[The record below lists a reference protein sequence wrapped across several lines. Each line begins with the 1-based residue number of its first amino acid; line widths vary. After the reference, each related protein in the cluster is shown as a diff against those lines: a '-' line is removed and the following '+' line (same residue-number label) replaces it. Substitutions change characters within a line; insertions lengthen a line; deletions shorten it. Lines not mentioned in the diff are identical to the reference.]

1 MVASGRGATRPRCR
15 PGVHPPGGGRHSR
28 LLDLPAARLALC
40 VPLTPGLLGGRRGA
54 EVRRLRQLR
63 KAAVRHRPAAL
74 SRRDPPANARRY
86 RGLARDL
93 RPVRR
98 PPLSVRARPQPHSG
112 RACRP
117 RCDDRNRRGACLA
130 DRQYDPDERPSRHSG
145 RDDRLRRRRRV
156 RPVPAR
162 ARPRF
167 ARGPAPPRPALLP
180 RGLPAADDDHARRR
194 CVPVPDAHGYEQGT
208 ALSAVGPFRID
219 RRVLGHKSLG
229 RAAGGDDRRRM
240 AVDAVHLHRLA
251 GCDRD
256 PAPCA
261 DRSGGRRRR
270 EPLANLLEDHVS
282 ADPSGDHHGGADS
295 HHRRLQDRRPAQCPD
310 QRRAW
315 NRHRIADP
323 SRLHHLASAGH
334 RWFRGGCLH
343 AADRR
348 DLRRHLLRQPVPP
361 SGDGDGVSAMA
372 IIRRRRG
379 SVSTTTVPFPA
390 MTLSYIALFAWT
402 FVVLFPLYWLAVTAL
417 KTPLDVNGGPF
428 YVPWRDFQPTLD
440 SWHYIFFDLR
450 EDTFRPYLNTVVVGL
465 TSTAIT
471 VLLGSMAAYGLVR
484 MRYRVGLGAIGSF
497 AVAVA
502 ITVVVVIAGGPW
514 PLGVAAGTGVFV
526 LLLH

>member
-93 RPVRR
+93 RPVRL

-117 RCDDRNRRGACLA
+117 RCDDRYRRGACLA

-145 RDDRLRRRRRV
+145 RDDRLRRRR
-156 RPVPAR
+156 
-162 ARPRF
+162 
-167 ARGPAPPRPALLP
+167 
-180 RGLPAADDDHARRR
+180 
-194 CVPVPDAHGYEQGT
+194 
-208 ALSAVGPFRID
+208 
-219 RRVLGHKSLG
+219 
-229 RAAGGDDRRRM
+229 
-240 AVDAVHLHRLA
+240 
-251 GCDRD
+251 
-256 PAPCA
+256 
-261 DRSGGRRRR
+261 
-270 EPLANLLEDHVS
+270 EPLANLLQDHVS

-450 EDTFRPYLNTVVVGL
+450 EDTFRPYLNTLLVGL
-465 TSTAIT
+465 TSQAIT
-471 VLLGSMAAYGLVR
+471 V
-484 MRYRVGLGAIGSF
+484 
-497 AVAVA
+497 
-502 ITVVVVIAGGPW
+502 
-514 PLGVAAGTGVFV
+514 
-526 LLLH
+526 